1 MGHQETMNAV
11 DGAPSSAPKGLAGD
25 VREFAHNVL
34 TLAELQAHLFVADV
48 QECGQRIMIPGIVLI
63 CGVVLGMACFPLA
76 LVVLA
81 LFLVQLFEV
90 TYAMGFLIAFAAGA
104 VLSALLVAI
113 GYLQV
118 REHAILLQRSR
129 EELRRNLN
137 WIKKVLKRS
146 RTTRSDPNDQSWRTL
161 E

>member
-1 MGHQETMNAV
+1 MNAV

>member
-1 MGHQETMNAV
+1 MGHQETVNTF
-11 DGAPSSAPKGLAGD
+11 DGVPQSAPKGLAGD
-25 VREFAHNVL
+25 VREFAHDVL
-34 TLAELQAHLFVADV
+34 TLAELQAQLFVADV
-48 QECGQRIMIPGIVLI
+48 QECGQRVMIPGIVLI

-81 LFLVQLFEV
+81 LFLVQIFEI
-90 TYAMGFLIAFAAGA
+90 TSAMGFLIAFAAGA

-113 GYLQV
+113 GYLQI

-161 E
+161 K

>member
-1 MGHQETMNAV
+1 MNTV
-11 DGAPSSAPKGLAGD
+11 DGVSSSAPKGLAGD

-48 QECGQRIMIPGIVLI
+48 QECGQRVMIPGIVLI

>member
-1 MGHQETMNAV
+1 MNAV

-118 REHAILLQRSR
+118 RKHAILLQRSR